1 MAMRR
6 YVFPVL
12 LAVMSISFAIPSF
25 ANTLVLAHATI
36 SCSDYSIS
44 FAANQLQVGTQYTI
58 DYAFTI
64 NSTSAPSET
73 ITNSTSFTASASS
86 QTVSVPATAV
96 GPLTGTITVTSGSAT
111 LTSSGSTVAMVFRT
125 NPSPLVCTPA
135 TGNIKGNFGFDIL
148 LLKNDPSGTGNYA
161 LNCNPTQPGTLD
173 INWGVHRFQ
182 LQTVGSV
189 TCLLVGNPTSS
200 AAPVNEMI
208 GSGTGE
214 LDGVTG
220 YTVSF
225 TLTDQGQ
232 PGNVTN
238 FLIYQTA
245 NPSNVVLNVQLQSL
259 IQGNLQAQQ

>member
-25 ANTLVLAHATI
+25 ANTLVSAKGTI
-36 SCSDYSIS
+36 SCSDYSLGIS
-44 FAANQLQVGTQYTI
+44 ATQLQVGTQYTI
-58 DYAFTI
+58 NYTFTI

-73 ITNSTSFTASASS
+73 IRNSTSFTASASS

-96 GPLTGTITVTSGSAT
+96 GPLTGTITVTSAFAT
-111 LTSSGSTVAMVFRT
+111 LTSSGSTVAAVFRT

-135 TGNIKGNFGFDIL
+135 TGTLKGNFGFDIVV
-148 LLKNDPSGTGNYA
+148 NAQDPSGAGNYA
-161 LNCNPTQPGTLD
+161 LDCNPTQPGTLE

-182 LQTVGSV
+182 LETLGPV
-189 TCLLVGNPTSS
+189 TCLLVGNP
-200 AAPVNEMI
+200 APPVAPINEMI
-208 GSGTGE
+208 GLGTGQ
-214 LDGVTG
+214 LDGVAG

-225 TLTDQGQ
+225 TLADHGQ
-232 PGNVTN
+232 PGNVMA

-245 NPSNVVLNVQLQSL
+245 NPSNVVLNVQMQSL
-259 IQGNLQAQQ
+259 IQGNLQAKY